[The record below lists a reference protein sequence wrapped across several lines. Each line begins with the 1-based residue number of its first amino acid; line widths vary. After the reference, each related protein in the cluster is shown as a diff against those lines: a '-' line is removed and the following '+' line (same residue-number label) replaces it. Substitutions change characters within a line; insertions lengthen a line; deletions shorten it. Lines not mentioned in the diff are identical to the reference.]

1 MKVPRDIS
9 GDEFIRALSVLG
21 YVPLRQEGSHMRL
34 ICRERGVHHISVP
47 RHKSLHVGTFSY
59 LLGLVG
65 KHHGL
70 TRDELL
76 RRLFG

>member
-1 MKVPRDIS
+1 MRVPRDIS
-9 GDEFIRALSVLG
+9 GDEFIQALSVLG
-21 YVPLRQEGSHMRL
+21 YVQLRQEGSHVRL
-34 ICRERGVHHISVP
+34 VCKEHGVHHISVP
-47 RHKSLHVGTFSY
+47 RHSSLHVGTLST
-59 LLGLVG
+59 LLGMVG